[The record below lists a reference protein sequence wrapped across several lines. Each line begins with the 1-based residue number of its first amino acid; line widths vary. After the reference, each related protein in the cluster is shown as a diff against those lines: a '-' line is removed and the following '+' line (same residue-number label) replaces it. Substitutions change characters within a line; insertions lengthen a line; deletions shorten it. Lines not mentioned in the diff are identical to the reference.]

1 MQHKLNLIA
10 AKAASDRKCK
20 FTSLVHLVNAENLK
34 RCFAELKPN
43 KAAGID
49 SVTKATYQ
57 QKLDGNIEILISKL
71 KSKEYRSKPVRR
83 VFIPKPGKNEKRALG
98 IPCIEEKMLQN
109 NVKKILESIFEADF
123 LECSYGFRPGRN
135 CHAAIKALNSS
146 VMTKPVNYVVEVDI
160 RKFFDEVRQD
170 WMIRFLKERIADPN
184 LLWLIEQFLKA
195 GVMESGKYLT
205 SELGAAQGNTISP
218 ILSNVYLHYVL
229 DLWFEKVIRPKARGY
244 MKLIRYCDDFVIC
257 CESQKD
263 AKEFLDLLRDRL
275 AKFGLNVSEA
285 KTRIV
290 TYGKQEWRLAHK
302 EGRKAETFNFL
313 GFTHYGKCNRRGYW
327 VAGHKTSKEGLARK
341 LKAIT
346 EYIKAVC
353 CMVEL
358 QEWWKI
364 LKAKV
369 AGHINYFGV
378 SGNYNCLVQFRTQA
392 TKMAYKW
399 INRRSQ
405 RKSMNWNEYNR
416 YLEYNPLPAARICF
430 KLY

>member
-1 MQHKLNLIA
+1 MVPFI
-10 AKAASDRKCK
+10 C
-20 FTSLVHLVNAENLK
+20 
-34 RCFAELKPN
+34 EL
-43 KAAGID
+43 
-49 SVTKATYQ
+49 T
-57 QKLDGNIEILISKL
+57 
-71 KSKEYRSKPVRR
+71 
-83 VFIPKPGKNEKRALG
+83 
-98 IPCIEEKMLQN
+98 
-109 NVKKILESIFEADF
+109 
-123 LECSYGFRPGRN
+123 
-135 CHAAIKALNSS
+135 
-146 VMTKPVNYVVEVDI
+146 EVDI

-170 WMIRFLKERIADPN
+170 WMIRFLKERIVDPN

-195 GVMESGKYLT
+195 GVMENGKYLT

-229 DLWFEKVIRPKARGY
+229 DLWFEKVIRPKAMGY

-275 AKFGLNVSEA
+275 GKFGLNVSEA

-327 VAGHKTSKEGLARK
+327 VAGHKTSKESLARK

-358 QEWWKI
+358 KEWWKI